1 MRGEGGILRNKAG
14 EAFMAGRHELADLA
28 PRDIVTQRNHQGAE
42 RTGDTNVF
50 LDVSSMTREFFS
62 NRFPTIFNE
71 CESRGIRLTAD
82 WIPVRPA
89 QHYLMGGIRSDL
101 DGQTNIPGL
110 YCCGECAETGIHGAN
125 RLASN
130 SLLECLVFGRR
141 CARHINAHFRP
152 NTAEG
157 KTVLLRTESRTITR
171 PYEYYAETETK
182 IKRTMSE
189 YAGAVRTQR
198 GLAAAKAVIDAI
210 GAELDETRLT
220 DPYTFKVY
228 NMYMNAAAIVPRR
241 HRQKGER
248 RRALSGRLSMSY
260 VQRI

>member
-1 MRGEGGILRNKAG
+1 M
-14 EAFMAGRHELADLA
+14 
-28 PRDIVTQRNHQGAE
+28 
-42 RTGDTNVF
+42 
-50 LDVSSMTREFFS
+50 
-62 NRFPTIFNE
+62 
-71 CESRGIRLTAD
+71 IR
-82 WIPVRPA
+82 I
-89 QHYLMGGIRSDL
+89 GIRSDL

-110 YCCGECAETGIHGAN
+110 YCCGECAETGIHDAN

-228 NMYMNAAAIVPRR
+228 NMYMNAAAIVRGAIDR
-241 HRQKGER
+241 KESVGAHYL
-248 RRALSGRLSMSY
+248 AD
-260 VQRI
+260 

>member
-1 MRGEGGILRNKAG
+1 M
-14 EAFMAGRHELADLA
+14 
-28 PRDIVTQRNHQGAE
+28 
-42 RTGDTNVF
+42 
-50 LDVSSMTREFFS
+50 
-62 NRFPTIFNE
+62 
-71 CESRGIRLTAD
+71 
-82 WIPVRPA
+82 
-89 QHYLMGGIRSDL
+89 
-101 DGQTNIPGL
+101 
-110 YCCGECAETGIHGAN
+110 
-125 RLASN
+125 
-130 SLLECLVFGRR
+130 FGRR

-228 NMYMNAAAIVPRR
+228 NMYMNAAAIVRGAIDR
-241 HRQKGER
+241 KESVGAHYL
-248 RRALSGRLSMSY
+248 AD
-260 VQRI
+260 

>member
-1 MRGEGGILRNKAG
+1 
-14 EAFMAGRHELADLA
+14 
-28 PRDIVTQRNHQGAE
+28 
-42 RTGDTNVF
+42 
-50 LDVSSMTREFFS
+50 
-62 NRFPTIFNE
+62 
-71 CESRGIRLTAD
+71 
-82 WIPVRPA
+82 
-89 QHYLMGGIRSDL
+89 MGGIRSDL

-189 YAGAVRTQR
+189 YAGAVRTR
-198 GLAAAKAVIDAI
+198 AGLGGAAKAGHRRHRRRTGRNA
-210 GAELDETRLT
+210 T
-220 DPYTFKVY
+220 DRPYTFKVY
-228 NMYMNAAAIVPRR
+228 NMYMNAAAIVRGAIDR
-241 HRQKGER
+241 KESVG
-248 RRALSGRLSMSY
+248 ANYLAD
-260 VQRI
+260 